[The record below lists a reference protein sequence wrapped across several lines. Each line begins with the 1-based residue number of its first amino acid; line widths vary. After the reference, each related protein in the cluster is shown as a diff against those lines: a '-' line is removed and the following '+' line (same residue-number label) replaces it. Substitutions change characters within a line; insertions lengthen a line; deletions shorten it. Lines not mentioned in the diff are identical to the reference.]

1 MPMQIYRIL
10 AIFKRY
16 FFLSSKEPLR
26 LVDVFYWPTFDII
39 LWGFAGLWI
48 QRAGAAGTQ
57 PIVLLTGLVFWQV
70 VMRSLMEIAL
80 SFLEELWAQNLINLF
95 ATPVRISE
103 WVVAVILLSV
113 IKSFLTLLFGAFMV
127 WLLYGIFIL
136 STGLFLVPLFA
147 ALIICGWAFGF
158 VSVSILVTAGQR
170 AQSLV
175 WIICWIFAPFC
186 GVFYPI
192 EILPIWA
199 KAISSILPMTYLF
212 EGMRLH
218 MTTGHMPAEY
228 WIKAL
233 TLAGGY
239 SLMSLVLFLYL
250 FQRSKINGLARLQV
264 D

>member
-1 MPMQIYRIL
+1 MPMQIYRIV

-16 FFLSSKEPLR
+16 FLLSSREPLR

-48 QRAGAAGTQ
+48 QQAGSAETQ

-103 WVVAVILLSV
+103 WVVAVVLLSV
-113 IKSFLTLLFGAFMV
+113 IKSCLTLLFGTFMV
-127 WLLYGIFIL
+127 WLLYDIFIL
-136 STGLFLVPLFA
+136 STGLFLVPVFCL
-147 ALIICGWAFGF
+147 LILCGWGFGF
-158 VSVSILVTAGQR
+158 VSLSILVTAGQR

-175 WIICWIFAPFC
+175 WIICWVFAPFC

-192 EILPIWA
+192 EILPFWA
-199 KAISSILPMTYLF
+199 KAISSILPMTYVF
-212 EGMRLH
+212 EGMRLR
-218 MTTGHMPAEY
+218 MTTGEMPMEY

-233 TLAGGY
+233 TLASGY
-239 SLMSLVLFLYL
+239 TVLALIVYLYL
-250 FQRSKINGLARLQV
+250 FQGSKTNGLARLQV